1 MQDLTEP
8 RDASGVSPD
17 EFKALIAERHEPV
30 VLRGIAKDWPIVNAA
45 AESPAAVASYLK
57 QFDDGKPLPMVV
69 APAETG
75 GRMFY
80 NESYDG
86 FNFDQ
91 EQDTLTSGLDL
102 ILKRSDS
109 NGDPYRFFQCLPVSR
124 AMPRLGNEFYNPLVP
139 ADTQPGIWIGSQITV
154 AAHFDESKNIAV
166 VAAGRRQFTLFPPE
180 QVANLYVGRLD
191 FTPAGQPISL
201 ANPKDPDFERHPRY
215 REALDAALSVELGPG
230 DAIYIPTP
238 WWHHVESLE
247 PLNVLVNYW
256 WDGAPAAS
264 ALPFTALVHAIQA
277 FRHLPD
283 GERHAWQALLNHYV
297 FDENGDPAA
306 HLSPYDPGILGKLSP
321 AMVQHIHRWLA
332 QEIGPPRK

>member
-1 MQDLTEP
+1 MNEP
-8 RDASGVSPD
+8 RDVTGISPD
-17 EFKALIAERHEPV
+17 DFKTLIAEGYEPV
-30 VLRGIAKDWPIVNAA
+30 VMRHFAKDWPILEAA
-45 AESPAAVASYLK
+45 TESPQAVVNYLK
-57 QFDDGKPLPMVV
+57 RFDTGQALPMVV

-80 NESYDG
+80 NATYDG
-86 FNFDQ
+86 FNFDH
-91 EQDTLTSGLDL
+91 EEATLSRGLDRML
-102 ILKRSDS
+102 ARSTS
-109 NGDPYRFFQCLPVSR
+109 NGEPFRFFQCLPVSR
-124 AMPRLGNEFYNPLVP
+124 CMPKLADELDNPLVP
-139 ADTQPGIWIGSQITV
+139 ADTQPGIWIGTRITV

-166 VAAGRRQFTLFPPE
+166 VAAGRRRFTLFPPQ

-201 ANPKDPDFERHPRY
+201 ADPKDPDFVRHPRF
-215 REALDAALSVELGPG
+215 RQALDAALSVELGPG

-277 FRHLPD
+277 FRHMPP
-283 GERHAWQALLNHYV
+283 GERDAWQALLNHYV

-306 HLSPYDPGILGKLSP
+306 HLAPHDPGILGPTSP
-321 AMVQHIHRWLA
+321 ALVRHIHRWLA
-332 QEIGPPRK
+332 QEIGPPTK

>member
-1 MQDLTEP
+1 MPELPEP
-8 RDASGVSPD
+8 RDVSGISPD
-17 EFKALIAERHEPV
+17 EFRALIAGVHAPLV
-30 VLRGIAKDWPIVNAA
+30 MRGFAQEWPLVRAAKA
-45 AESPAAVASYLK
+45 SPKSIMRYLK
-57 QFDDGKPLPMVV
+57 RFDTGHSLPMVV

-75 GRMFY
+75 GRLFY
-80 NESYDG
+80 NASYDG
-86 FNFDQ
+86 FNFER
-91 EQDTLTSGLDL
+91 EQDTLSNGLDRML
-102 ILKRSDS
+102 NRSDAD
-109 NGDPYRFFQCLPVSR
+109 GDPFRFFQCLPVSR
-124 AMPRLGNEFYNPLVP
+124 AMPKLCDELQNPLVP
-139 ADTQPGIWIGSQITV
+139 ADTQPGIWIGSRITV

-166 VAAGRRQFTLFPPE
+166 VAAGRRRFTLFPPE

-215 REALDAALSVELGPG
+215 RQALDAALAVELGPG

-247 PLNVLVNYW
+247 ALNVLVNYW

-277 FRHLPD
+277 FRPMPAA
-283 GERHAWQALLNHYV
+283 ERDAWRALLNHYV

-306 HLSPYDPGILGKLSP
+306 HLSPHDPGILGEMTP
-321 AMVQHIHRWLA
+321 AMAQHIHRWLV
-332 QEIGPPRK
+332 QELGPPGK